1 MLFNFT
7 LRVISATAAFLY
19 PGYASYKTL
28 SQRPASEEDLER
40 WLRYWSVLGCIV
52 AVEYVAEWL
61 VSWLPLYHSFK
72 TLFLLYLA
80 LPAGSGGS
88 YLYTSYLLP
97 LLSTHERQ
105 IDAFLA
111 HARTALYTYAQRGLR
126 AAWAHIARMLGQQGP
141 RGLGAEAEPVLEDAN
156 VRTGPPPTLG
166 DPVSGPAQ
174 LAQGLWRNY
183 GPGILAGGAALLRQA
198 HVATAAGLAQAQAQ
212 EQAVGAQGRAADKE
226 ARRRQLEAELASLS
240 GYDVSPAEEH
250 EGVPVPPANNPARAS
265 PSGESLRP
273 RSSSGNSGN
282 SGTGGNGRS
291 AFEEV
296 EVPSDMEG
304 EGVGHPVER
313 PQAQQRRTS
322 WFGWGSS
329 KGYEPVKEE

>member
-1 MLFNFT
+1 MFFNFT

-88 YLYTSYLLP
+88 YIYSSYLLP

-105 IDAFLA
+105 IDSFLSQT
-111 HARTALYTYAQRGLR
+111 RTALYTYAQRALR
-126 AAWAHIARMLGQQGP
+126 TAWAHIAGVLNQQGP
-141 RGLGAEAEPVLEDAN
+141 RGLGAEAEPTLEEAN
-156 VRTGPPPTLG
+156 THTGAAPSLG
-166 DPVSGPAQ
+166 DPMSGPTQ

-183 GPGILAGGAALLRQA
+183 GPGILVGGAALLRQA
-198 HVATAAGLAQAQAQ
+198 QYATAAGLAQAQ
-212 EQAVGAQGRAADKE
+212 GAAAGRSGTAASPDRDT
-226 ARRRQLEAELASLS
+226 RRRQLEAELASLS
-240 GYDVSPAEEH
+240 GYDVSGAETPA
-250 EGVPVPPANNPARAS
+250 GDAAPIPAANNPAR
-265 PSGESLRP
+265 PSSSSDSLRP
-273 RSSSGNSGN
+273 RSSSGNSGTG
-282 SGTGGNGRS
+282 SGRG

-296 EVPSDMEG
+296 EVPSDIEPDQ
-304 EGVGHPVER
+304 GVGHPVER
-313 PQAQQRRTS
+313 PQMQQKRTS
-322 WFGWGSS
+322 WFGWGST
-329 KGYEPVKEE
+329 KDYERVKNE